1 MASKLKNLSSH
12 TISNDIDGKSFS
24 VGVIVSEYHENIT
37 GALLQGC
44 IETLLKHGVDEK
56 NIVVDFVP
64 GAYELPSA
72 AALFLQQYEFNAVI
86 CLGCVI
92 KGDTD
97 HDQYINQAV
106 SNELMRLSTEMLTP
120 VSFGLL
126 TTNDLQQALD
136 RSGGKHGN
144 KGEECAMA
152 ALKMAALYQRHDV
165 ADDDAS
171 LYN

>member
-1 MASKLKNLSSH
+1 
-12 TISNDIDGKSFS
+12 
-24 VGVIVSEYHENIT
+24 
-37 GALLQGC
+37 
-44 IETLLKHGVDEK
+44 
-56 NIVVDFVP
+56 
-64 GAYELPSA
+64 
-72 AALFLQQYEFNAVI
+72 LQQYEFNAVI

-120 VSFGLL
+120 VIFGLL